1 MVERA
6 DFAELAGLWD
16 QRFRRHFQ
24 MQLQQPPCIHQVPN
38 CCPCCCC
45 CAVYLTIPSLSL
57 SCRWTEVVSTTPFML
72 LCCCCCCFQQ
82 LSSMLPLQQQR
93 QSWHCG
99 CTSCPDSTPS
109 CADFWH
115 QVSMSVMSHPVTHAL
130 HKCMCGVLSRESW
143 KGRRCMLSS
152 RQPMQRRPQHASR
165 LFGEADRPDAAQPH
179 CELCCNSSG
188 SVTGQL
194 LQSRSVM

>member
-72 LCCCCCCFQQ
+72 ICCCCCCFQQ

-99 CTSCPDSTPS
+99 CTSCPDSLHLVQTSGIRCQCLS
-109 CADFWH
+109 CLIL
-115 QVSMSVMSHPVTHAL
+115 SHMHYTNV
-130 HKCMCGVLSRESW
+130 C
-143 KGRRCMLSS
+143 
-152 RQPMQRRPQHASR
+152 
-165 LFGEADRPDAAQPH
+165 AA
-179 CELCCNSSG
+179 C
-188 SVTGQL
+188 
-194 LQSRSVM
+194 